1 MAGGAF
7 IELSGAPEHALRGGT
22 KKASDSKTCLNRLH
36 THTRSPKRLPHP
48 RSPMPPLS
56 TLTARTTHARPLH
69 PAALASVPYG
79 LVEVILADEKM
90 RECVLKKHVGRT
102 LNSWVARFD
111 DLAERKEYVR
121 EMSAKAAA
129 CASYGTPVG
138 PLGAE
143 GGSPGD

>member
-1 MAGGAF
+1 MKLETSRKTRGRWFGARHKLNPLEHLGFNGSNGKLSKIYEKVMGEKLPDAHRAAG
-7 IELSGAPEHALRGGT
+7 
-22 KKASDSKTCLNRLH
+22 D
-36 THTRSPKRLPHP
+36 
-48 RSPMPPLS
+48 
-56 TLTARTTHARPLH
+56 
-69 PAALASVPYG
+69 VDVDG

-90 RECVLKKHVGRT
+90 RECVLKKQVGRT

-129 CASYGTPVG
+129 RASYGTPVG